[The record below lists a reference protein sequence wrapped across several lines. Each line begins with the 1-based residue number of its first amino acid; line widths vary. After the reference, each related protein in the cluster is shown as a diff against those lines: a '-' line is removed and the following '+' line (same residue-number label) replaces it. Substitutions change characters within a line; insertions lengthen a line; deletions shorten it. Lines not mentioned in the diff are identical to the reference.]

1 MNLKILMFILLLVSS
16 KLYSQ
21 FRAEM
26 HTSGPSLGFSF
37 LGSTVQLGINHEY
50 GINFKNDNEEVI
62 GKLGVGGIFR
72 AWSYTEEFPEVE
84 WSYSNILFG
93 VQSNYHFK
101 LKNEKLDPWA
111 GVFLAYD
118 FKEISK
124 QILVEG
130 AEVSNSEKGG
140 LCVGAQAG
148 IRFWLNSKMA
158 FSVRLGIASQNY
170 SALDL
175 GFDYSFK

>member
-1 MNLKILMFILLLVSS
+1 MRFKILMFIFIITSS
-16 KLYSQ
+16 KVFSQ
-21 FRAEM
+21 FQAEM

-50 GINFKNDNEEVI
+50 GINLKNDNQEII
-62 GKLGVGGIFR
+62 GKFGIGGIFR
-72 AWSYTEEFPEVE
+72 AWSYTEDFPEVE

-93 VQSNYHFK
+93 FQSNYHFK

-111 GVFLAYD
+111 GLFIAYD
-118 FKEISK
+118 FKEVNK
-124 QILVEG
+124 EILVEG
-130 AEVSNSEKGG
+130 ADISNSEKGG

-148 IRFWLNSKMA
+148 MRYWLNTKMA
-158 FSVRLGIASQNY
+158 FSVRLGIATLNY